1 MNGSEH
7 FVFVEITVS
16 RRDTMGKGL
25 NWFPRPTWPD
35 FRLCSVMFLSGES
48 GNGKKQCHILLR
60 CFCMIP
66 PGNTPFATRRPLF
79 VCFGYK
85 KSTSY
90 TNAEG
95 EQQCYLYY
103 RLLFFYNNNYIIYM
117 MKIKKNKNNNKSKY
131 KIKL

>member
-1 MNGSEH
+1 
-7 FVFVEITVS
+7 
-16 RRDTMGKGL
+16 MGNAL
-25 NWFPRPTWPD
+25 NWFPRPTWPA
-35 FRLCSVMFLSGES
+35 FQLCSVMFLSEET
-48 GNGKKQCHILLR
+48 GNGKKQSHILLR

-90 TNAEG
+90 ITLKKENKN
-95 EQQCYLYY
+95 YY
-103 RLLFFYNNNYIIYM
+103 IIVFYFFYIIYILLKKM
-117 MKIKKNKNNNKSKY
+117 IKKKIKIIINPNT